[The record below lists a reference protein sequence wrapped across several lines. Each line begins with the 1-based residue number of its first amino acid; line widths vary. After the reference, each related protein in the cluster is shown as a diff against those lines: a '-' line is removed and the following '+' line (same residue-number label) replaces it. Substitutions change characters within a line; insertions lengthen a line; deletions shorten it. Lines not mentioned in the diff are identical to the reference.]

1 MSLRCCPWWGE
12 KLPDNTTC
20 GEGCQ
25 AFPGCLP
32 PLELVRVL
40 TERAQAQAEAERR
53 AAPAAAPGPAPVSD
67 QM

>member
-1 MSLRCCPWWGE
+1 VSLRCCPWRGE

-32 PLELVRVL
+32 QLELVRVL

-53 AAPAAAPGPAPVSD
+53 AGAGRRARARPVPD
-67 QM
+67 